1 METGRAI
8 SSNIW
13 RLSPAING
21 VRKASENC
29 SASLCF
35 ECEENAMTRPVRTSK
50 ITQSKAIILRVNLP
64 MDSLMFLFIV
74 QP

>member
-21 VRKASENC
+21 VLKASENC

-35 ECEENAMTRPVRTSK
+35 EREENTMTRPVRTSR
-50 ITQSKAIILRVNLP
+50 IIQSKAIILRVNLA
-64 MDSLMFLFIV
+64 MDSFILRFIFY
-74 QP
+74 P